1 MTTRRSILA
10 MAVAGATALGLLSGT
25 APAAW
30 AQTKDIVYLTPGLDL
45 PFWRYLSKGVESVA
59 KENGYGFQALDS
71 HNSAETQLQNAQD
84 AIARGVAGIVHL
96 AHRQLHRAERAAA
109 RREAQGSRW

>member
-30 AQTKDIVYLTPGLDL
+30 AQAKDIVYLTPGLDL
-45 PFWRYLSKGVESVA
+45 PFWRYLSKGVESAA
-59 KENGYGFQALDS
+59 KEKGYGFQASTWPTAPRPSCRTPRIRSPAASRGSSVADRLLD
-71 HNSAETQLQNAQD
+71 
-84 AIARGVAGIVHL
+84 
-96 AHRQLHRAERAAA
+96 RAERAASSP
-109 RREAQGSRW
+109 RRPGSRS